1 MVQAASTR
9 QGNIWIHHS
18 TIYPSSQCPRVSGR
32 VETLRGMWTSTHLR
46 LLQALQKTDLP
57 YLSEVPIEA
66 GNGKTYQADILVGSR
81 LVVEID
87 GPIHTKH
94 LDKDEQRDHELAL
107 LGYTTI
113 RFTNRQVKKE
123 LDRVVEKITRAYA
136 ESWK

>member
-1 MVQAASTR
+1 MKGV
-9 QGNIWIHHS
+9 
-18 TIYPSSQCPRVSGR
+18 
-32 VETLRGMWTSTHLR
+32 WTPTHLR

-94 LDKDEQRDHELAL
+94 LDKDEERDHELAL

-113 RFTNRQVKKE
+113 RFTNREVKKE
-123 LDRVVEKITRAYA
+123 LGRVLETIRSRYEQVLRNRIAASDPVNMRWLTNE
-136 ESWK
+136 

>member
-1 MVQAASTR
+1 M
-9 QGNIWIHHS
+9 
-18 TIYPSSQCPRVSGR
+18 
-32 VETLRGMWTSTHLR
+32 RGMWTSTHLR

-66 GNGKTYQADILVGSR
+66 GNRKTYQADILVGSR

-94 LDKDEQRDHELAL
+94 LDKDEERDQELAL

-113 RFTNRQVKKE
+113 RFTNREVKKG
-123 LDRVVEKITRAYA
+123 LDKVVTRIIKAYA
-136 ESWK
+136 ETWKSPHRVWAEQTGIYGTE